1 MTAVDA
7 ATKEMEALH
16 VKQNEETKV
25 SNVLQQLTVF
35 ACRFGPVVVMMTVNC
50 FLHTYVFK
58 VRYLP
63 IYWFP

>member
-25 SNVLQQLTVF
+25 SNMLQQFTVF
-35 ACRFGPVVVMMTVNC
+35 ACRFGPVVVIVG
-50 FLHTYVFK
+50 L
-58 VRYLP
+58 
-63 IYWFP
+63 